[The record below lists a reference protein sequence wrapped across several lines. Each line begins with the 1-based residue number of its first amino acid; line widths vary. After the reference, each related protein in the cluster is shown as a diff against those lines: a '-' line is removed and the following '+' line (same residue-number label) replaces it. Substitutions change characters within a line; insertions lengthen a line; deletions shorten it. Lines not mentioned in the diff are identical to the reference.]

1 MLLYIHY
8 TYICI
13 SNFQERFA
21 KEMAEAERQAQL
33 QEAAHRGHNGHIPSS
48 MAVASAASASAA
60 AASVAGR
67 GHQHRR
73 RSHEVRS
80 SHLGSYVN
88 GEAVEAAVDTV
99 DLLGK
104 VFKFITRVRL
114 L

>member
-1 MLLYIHY
+1 
-8 TYICI
+8 
-13 SNFQERFA
+13 
-21 KEMAEAERQAQL
+21 MAEAERQALL

-60 AASVAGR
+60 AASAAGR

-104 VFKFITRVRL
+104 IFKFITRVRSYNLFMTSEPPKYSNLNSPNL
-114 L
+114 LL

>member
-1 MLLYIHY
+1 
-8 TYICI
+8 
-13 SNFQERFA
+13 
-21 KEMAEAERQAQL
+21 MAEAERQAQL

-48 MAVASAASASAA
+48 MAVASAASASAV
-60 AASVAGR
+60 AASAAGR

-104 VFKFITRVRL
+104 DFRFITRVQKYSRL
-114 L
+114 RYLLCVKG

>member
-1 MLLYIHY
+1 
-8 TYICI
+8 
-13 SNFQERFA
+13 
-21 KEMAEAERQAQL
+21 MAEAERQALL

-48 MAVASAASASAA
+48 MAVAPAASASAA
-60 AASVAGR
+60 LAVSSAGR

-104 VFKFITRVRL
+104 AFKIIIR
-114 L
+114 

>member
-1 MLLYIHY
+1 
-8 TYICI
+8 
-13 SNFQERFA
+13 
-21 KEMAEAERQAQL
+21 MAEAERQALL

-48 MAVASAASASAA
+48 MAVAPAASASAA
-60 AASVAGR
+60 AAAVSSAGR

-104 VFKFITRVRL
+104 AFKIIIR
-114 L
+114 

>member
-1 MLLYIHY
+1 
-8 TYICI
+8 
-13 SNFQERFA
+13 
-21 KEMAEAERQAQL
+21 MAEAERQAQL

-48 MAVASAASASAA
+48 MVVASTASAVAASA
-60 AASVAGR
+60 AGR

-80 SHLGSYVN
+80 SHLGSCVN

-104 VFKFITRVRL
+104 DFKFITRVQKYSRL
-114 L
+114 RYLLCVKG